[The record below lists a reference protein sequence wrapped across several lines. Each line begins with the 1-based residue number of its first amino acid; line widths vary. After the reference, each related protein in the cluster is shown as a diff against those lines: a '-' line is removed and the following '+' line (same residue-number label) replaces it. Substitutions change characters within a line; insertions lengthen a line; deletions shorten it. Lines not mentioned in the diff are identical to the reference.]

1 MLPPRPDAIGLYSGL
16 QGDNLPPKGKQGLS
30 GGLIVNNLR
39 ASGRITAALAALLL
53 SSAALAQSG
62 GEGPSAE
69 ARTQL
74 ESMLDAAMAIDPH
87 TDEPAFRAALEEARA
102 YAATLYPEG
111 HPELALIDYELA
123 GADLRLGHFAEG
135 AARMEALLPVLEAA
149 GEDYLPQRLPVMNA
163 LLVARVRMG
172 DLSAAR
178 AISDE
183 VLAERRKLI
192 AREPDNQDFIAGLAE
207 SLNNA
212 AFILNLDGQPRA
224 ALAYMDEVEPL
235 IDRVEAPSPELI
247 SYLTNTPVYWA
258 ELGNSDKAL
267 SEGQRLTAKMESLL
281 PPNHPMLANSYNSL
295 SIRAA
300 ERGLLDDAERFSRRA
315 IALAMNAAEPDMAMA
330 SSMRLSLAQTLIK
343 KGEAQEALATADEAL
358 AFIEEGYGPKGELT
372 LYAQHVR
379 AHALRDLGQLDEA
392 IMVAEAADALRAETM
407 EPANYRR
414 IAGQETLAEFYAEAG
429 RPLDA
434 YTTQLAAQEGR
445 ATGDA
450 TALWEDLT
458 GQIMLAAYGI
468 RAGISGIDEVA
479 AAHAQ
484 LIANRDAIAASG
496 EPDAVQLAILGQ
508 ANDWALDAAMHAGD
522 FEAAFRF
529 AQYGLATKADR
540 STQLAAF
547 RRGLDQADAL
557 AVRSY
562 QDKAE
567 ALRDLARQQL
577 DAMSHGVAPE
587 AMAEM
592 RTQIASAR
600 SDLAEASRAIDTA
613 SFSGAEPITL
623 AAVQANLGDGDAV
636 LLTQPLPTGL
646 AVLVAT
652 KDERSM
658 HLAPLDSR
666 EVSTLAAN
674 MRSALAG
681 GETLMRGVL
690 AAPSRT
696 APAQP
701 DYDFAPGA
709 ALFAAL
715 FEGEAGRL
723 LDAADHI
730 MVAAGGALTRIPF
743 AALAPAAPSVTE
755 ADWVIRHHSLSTL
768 ASLSTLGK
776 ARAADSHHAARVVAV
791 GAPVLGGTALTTLR
805 SSRMLAP
812 GATVADLPP
821 LPEALAE
828 LNALSRALD
837 TDDTVLLTGVDA
849 REARVLTEIA
859 QPADVIAFATHGLLE
874 GDLAGLA
881 EPALVLTPNEGE
893 DGLLTASEIA
903 ALDMDAD
910 WVVLSACN
918 TGGPDRPGAAGL
930 SGLASAFLYAGARNL
945 LVSHWEVADDV
956 ARAITVPTVE
966 SYYREGLAPAEGL
979 RRAVLA
985 LIDDSGEPRLQHP
998 AYWAPF
1004 VYVGS

>member
-1 MLPPRPDAIGLYSGL
+1 MRLCLPLAGL
-16 QGDNLPPKGKQGLS
+16 
-30 GGLIVNNLR
+30 
-39 ASGRITAALAALLL
+39 ALLL
-53 SSAALAQSG
+53 AAHGAHAEPKETERAQLDALLDSAA
-62 GEGPSAE
+62 E
-69 ARTQL
+69 
-74 ESMLDAAMAIDPH
+74 IDPH
-87 TDEPAFRAALEEARA
+87 SDEPAFRAAIEEARA

-123 GADLRLGHFAEG
+123 VADLNVGHFAEG
-135 AARMEALLPVLEAA
+135 AAQIEALLPMLEAA
-149 GEDYLPQRLPVMNA
+149 GEDYLPSRLSIMNT
-163 LLVARVRMG
+163 LLAARVRMG
-172 DLSAAR
+172 DLAAAR
-178 AISDE
+178 FIGEE
-183 VLAERRKLI
+183 VLAQRRKLI
-192 AREPDNQDFIAGLAE
+192 AREPENQVFIAGLAA

-212 AFILNLDGQPRA
+212 AYILNMDGQPRSA
-224 ALAYMDEVEPL
+224 IDYMGEVEAL
-235 IDRVEAPSPELI
+235 VDRLEDPSPELL
-247 SYLTNTPVYWA
+247 SYLANTATYWA
-258 ELGNSDKAL
+258 ALGDSDRAL
-267 SEGQRLTAKMESLL
+267 SEGQRLTAKLEALL
-281 PPNHPMLANSYNSL
+281 PPNHPVLANSYNSL

-315 IALAMNAAEPDMAMA
+315 IALAMGAAEPDMAMA

-343 KGEAQEALATADEAL
+343 KGEAQEALATVDEAL
-358 AFIEEGYGPKGELT
+358 VFIEEGYGPKGELT

-379 AHALRDLGQLDEA
+379 AHALRDVGQLNEA
-392 IMVAEAADALRAETM
+392 IIVAEAADALRAETM
-407 EPANYRR
+407 EPASYRR

-429 RPLDA
+429 RPHEA
-434 YTTQLAAQEGR
+434 YATQLAAQEGR

-458 GQIMLAAYGI
+458 GQIMLGAYGI
-468 RAGISGIDEVA
+468 RAGLGGLEEVA
-479 AAHAQ
+479 AAHDQ

-496 EPDAVQLAILGQ
+496 EPDAVQLAILDQ
-508 ANDWALDAAMHAGD
+508 SNDWALDAAMHAGD

-540 STQLAAF
+540 SVQMAAF
-547 RRGLDQADAL
+547 RRGLGAADAQ

-567 ALRDLARQQL
+567 ALRNLANQQL
-577 DAMSHGVAPE
+577 EAMSLGVAPE
-587 AMAEM
+587 AMAQM
-592 RTQIASAR
+592 RAQIASAR
-600 SDLAEASRAIDTA
+600 SELAEAGRAIDTA
-613 SFSGAEPITL
+613 SFTGAEPITL
-623 AAVQANLGDGDAV
+623 AAIQASLGEGDAV
-636 LLTQPLPTGL
+636 LLAQPLATGL

-652 KDERSM
+652 KDAHSM
-658 HLAPLDSR
+658 HLTPLDSR
-666 EVSTLAAN
+666 EVSSLVAN
-674 MRSALAG
+674 MRGALAG
-681 GETLMRGVL
+681 GEALMRGVL
-690 AAPSRT
+690 AAPAREV
-696 APAQP
+696 PAQP
-701 DYDFAPGA
+701 AYDFAPGA
-709 ALFAAL
+709 ALYAAL
-715 FEGEAGRL
+715 FEGESGQL
-723 LDAADHI
+723 LQGADHI

-743 AALAPAAPSVTE
+743 AALAPVAPSLTE
-755 ADWVIRHHSLSTL
+755 ADWVIRNHSLSTL
-768 ASLSTLGK
+768 ASLSTLT
-776 ARAADSHHAARVVAV
+776 RASSADGPHAARIVAV

-837 TDDTVLLTGVDA
+837 TAETVLLTGEDA
-849 REARVLTEIA
+849 RETRVLAEIA

-874 GDLAGLA
+874 GELAGLA
-881 EPALVLTPNEGE
+881 EPALVLTRNEGD

-966 SYYREGLAPAEGL
+966 SFYRKGVAPAEGL

-985 LIDDSGEPRLQHP
+985 LIDESGDARLQHP

-1004 VYVGS
+1004 VYVGN